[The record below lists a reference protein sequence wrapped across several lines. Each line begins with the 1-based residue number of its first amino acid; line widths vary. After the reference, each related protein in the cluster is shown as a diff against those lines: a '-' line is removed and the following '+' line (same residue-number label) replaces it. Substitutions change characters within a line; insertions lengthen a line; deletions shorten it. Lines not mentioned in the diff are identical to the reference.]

1 MLVSVVQNGHG
12 KRAGVPGY
20 LVAGK
25 TGTAQI
31 PKKEGGGY
39 EEEPHIGSFAGFAPA
54 YDPRFVMLVKL
65 DNPKNVEWAESSA
78 APTFGE
84 MAKFMLDYFGVEP
97 TEEYTQK
104 DVDLFNA
111 THDVSIYQ
119 AAERKKRPRAAP
131 RSQRREEKKKKKN
144 EETKIEI

>member
-1 MLVSVVQNGHG
+1 MLVSVVKNGHG

-20 LVAGK
+20 LIAGK

-31 PKKEGGGY
+31 PKKGGPGY
-39 EEEPHIGSFAGFAPA
+39 EEGAHVGSFAGFAPA
-54 YDPRFVMLVKL
+54 YDPKFVMLVKL
-65 DNPKNVEWAESSA
+65 DNPRNVEWAESSA

-97 TEEYTQK
+97 TEEYTQR

-119 AAERKKRPRAAP
+119 APREEQPTPQQPAE
-131 RSQRREEKKKKKN
+131 EEKKKDKK
-144 EETKIEI
+144 KKKK

>member
-1 MLVSVVQNGHG
+1 MLVSVVKNGHG
-12 KRAGVPGY
+12 KKAGVPGY

-25 TGTAQI
+25 TGTAQV
-31 PKKEGGGY
+31 PKKDGPGY
-39 EEEPHIGSFAGFAPA
+39 EEGVHVGSFAGFAPA
-54 YDPRFVMLVKL
+54 YDPKFVMLVKL

-97 TEEYTQK
+97 TEGYTQK

-111 THDVSIYQ
+111 THDVSIYKAPKPEETAHVQ
-119 AAERKKRPRAAP
+119 SNPPVEEKK
-131 RSQRREEKKKKKN
+131 EKKKKKN
-144 EETKIEI
+144 